1 MSSKKPEGG
10 SSVDPKILEEQKF
23 KKEADALLK
32 QIKKESSNFENQK
45 ALFDGDPEG
54 LNEFLAAQKNDPLE
68 AAGIWLAKSGEL
80 KKGNK
85 KEFDKIKGQLE
96 LYAKMMTNEVD
107 TLSGKKEIKTPE
119 PEPKKEEKE
128 EVAAETEES
137 KLVAEMIALGAKKE
151 EAEKTIEQGIGAAL
165 NWIHEK
171 EGLFEEEKTP
181 QKGKKEA
188 AAAKP
193 NPKEE
198 SAKLLRQIRLLDLQR
213 AGYKPED
220 LAGKSDADLSA
231 LILETQS
238 VEKQLKAD
246 AFIAL
251 QFLKTRMT
259 RAKIK
264 ALGNDN
270 VAIIRAAEERSKMT
284 MAEIKQYQIDRS
296 PTARELDRILTPM
309 KLEVVRR
316 MIENKKTRIITHK
329 KPDLDSKAAMYI
341 LQVLGGAGERTIEE
355 VEKGTKFDDKENLD
369 AILLD
374 VGGSEDIATILK
386 GYWET
391 DHHFEDAWIKTST
404 AETMLETLSRSGNIE
419 KIEPWMRE
427 FVTFVTDV
435 DNMSYPRGD
444 KESFKTVYPRSILG
458 LRDML
463 SIETIADF
471 FKAGKSPYEPLTE
484 ADFALEVTDA
494 RGKKQ
499 PLGQLVK
506 IMEFR
511 TRQSIRAI
519 EKYEDR
525 NIALGQKTFSN
536 EFGKVLF
543 YEPMDGDDWN
553 IPLGSHAVYNM
564 GYDLYVRFD
573 PKEKFYFV
581 SYAGEDLTRLK
592 TRMSVKDPNIKI
604 VRESMLISQGD
615 KEDPKATIA
624 LQEHELVNYIG
635 INMPKNPSGVE
646 TAVEYETN
654 RILRA
659 QASRKTVFANQLEG
673 VKEMFVSNIL
683 RTAENIRSIE
693 GWISEKTEKPTK
705 DSESKM
711 NMLGSQIV
719 LLQHEKNL
727 WEKKLLQAEAIK
739 KTSYAEFWNLR
750 DKSKLGKKEA
760 GAPKENEA
768 AVTERIQSTPEEIAA
783 QLEEV
788 QREYDAVT
796 AKLETDPGREVT
808 MEETI
813 DLVVQRY
820 NLWKLGYFLQEG
832 GQGEPPEALT
842 WAEIKPILDQEDAEA
857 GAAAPAKVEEKIEA
871 VIPVVEEVAATP
883 VLETTTTVEKEPVMM
898 RQTFFNDGSY
908 VEKGQPIYEIETD
921 KATQEVL
928 AENSGYIF
936 YNVVGNEEIQPGQ
949 EAVTI
954 TPKTAVIEIAEKLK
968 ATKGL
973 NDAEKAI
980 YKMFAYEINKLVTLG
995 TPTKKEDPNK
1005 LFPGDHENDEESENK
1020 IERTLIT
1027 TEEMQNF
1034 IGDTIAQML
1043 ADKTSNSVKYGSL
1056 ILSPLSK
1063 KDDRLNFSYLKST
1076 GEKTSIKIEG
1086 QIRLPDSSEPYFFAL
1101 ITPSGVVDASEGNT
1115 LMKGLRNL
1123 NLRFLQSSDR
1133 EAIATGERNRL
1144 ESALNKALKEKF
1156 NDKLPTMIS

>member
-1 MSSKKPEGG
+1 MPSKKTEGG
-10 SSVDPKILEEQKF
+10 SSTDPKILEEQKF
-23 KKEADALLK
+23 KKDADALLK
-32 QIKKESSNFENQK
+32 LIKKESSNFENQK
-45 ALFDGDPEG
+45 ALFDGDAEG
-54 LNEFLAAQKNDPLE
+54 LNEFIAAQKADPLE

-96 LYAKMMTNEVD
+96 LYAKMMSNEVD

-119 PEPKKEEKE
+119 PEPKKEEKK
-128 EVAAETEES
+128 EVAPETEES

-151 EAEKTIEQGIGAAL
+151 DAEKTIEQGIGAAL

-171 EGLFEEEKTP
+171 EGLFEEEKTT
-181 QKGKKEA
+181 QKKKKGPA
-188 AAAKP
+188 P
-193 NPKEE
+193 VQSNQKEE
-198 SAKLLRQIRLLDLQR
+198 SEKLLRKIRLIKLEQ

-220 LAGKSDADLSA
+220 LTGKSDVELVA
-231 LILETQS
+231 LAAEIKTS
-238 VEKQLKAD
+238 VEKQLKTD
-246 AFIAL
+246 SFIAL
-251 QFLKTRMT
+251 QFLKTRISK
-259 RAKIK
+259 RKIELLK
-264 ALGNDN
+264 DP
-270 VAIIRAAEERSKMT
+270 VAIIRKAEEISKMS
-284 MAEIKQYQIDRS
+284 MIEIKQYQIDRS

-309 KLEVVRR
+309 KLEVIRR
-316 MIENKKTRIITHK
+316 MIESKKTRIITHK

-404 AETMLETLSRSGNIE
+404 AETMLETLNRSGNLE

-463 SIETIADF
+463 SVETIADF

-484 ADFALEVTDA
+484 ADLTLEVTDA

-499 PLGQLVK
+499 QLGQLVK

-543 YEPMDGDDWN
+543 YEPMEGDDWN

-592 TRMSVKDPNIKI
+592 TRMSTKDPNIKI

-635 INMPKNPSGVE
+635 INMQKNPSGVE

-693 GWISEKTEKPTK
+693 GWMKEKTEKPTK
-705 DSESKM
+705 DSASKM
-711 NMLGSQIV
+711 KMLESQVV

-739 KTSYAEFWNLR
+739 KTSYAAFWNLR

-842 WAEIKPILDQEDAEA
+842 WAEIQPILDQEDAEA
-857 GAAAPAKVEEKIEA
+857 GAAVPATIEEKIEA
-871 VIPVVEEVAATP
+871 VTPVVEEVPETP
-883 VLETTTTVEKEPVMM
+883 VVEAVDTPEENLNTKEET
-898 RQTFFNDGSY
+898 
-908 VEKGQPIYEIETD
+908 ETPELI
-921 KATQEVL
+921 ATEEVL
-928 AENSGYIF
+928 
-936 YNVVGNEEIQPGQ
+936 
-949 EAVTI
+949 
-954 TPKTAVIEIAEKLK
+954 KEIADKIKNRVELSAPEAKIYSENNK
-968 ATKGL
+968 VV
-973 NDAEKAI
+973 NDLI
-980 YKMFAYEINKLVTLG
+980 VTG
-995 TPTKKEDPNK
+995 KTIKENPND
-1005 LFPGDHENDEESENK
+1005 LFPGDEEEEES
-1020 IERTLIT
+1020 
-1027 TEEMQNF
+1027 
-1034 IGDTIAQML
+1034 TI
-1043 ADKTSNSVKYGSL
+1043 
-1056 ILSPLSK
+1056 
-1063 KDDRLNFSYLKST
+1063 
-1076 GEKTSIKIEG
+1076 EKTIITQEEYESFIKETLQEMVQDLTRNNIKYKNFVLGPIVKEAG
-1086 QIRLPDSSEPYFFAL
+1086 MADMLRFTSYKTIGKSDYVITGKIILPDTAEPYFFAP
-1101 ITPSGVVDASEGNT
+1101 IETSDIKSNSGGNF
-1115 LMKGLRNL
+1115 LSKGIQNL
-1123 NLRFLQSSDR
+1123 SLQLSGSMR
-1133 EAIATGERNRL
+1133 EDIAKVERQNM
-1144 ESALNKALKEKF
+1144 ENALNKAMKEKF
-1156 NDKLPTMIS
+1156 KGKLPVFVR

>member
-1 MSSKKPEGG
+1 MPSKKTEGG

-23 KKEADALLK
+23 KKDADALLK
-32 QIKKESSNFENQK
+32 LIKKESSNFENQK

-54 LNEFLAAQKNDPLE
+54 LNEFIAAQKEDPLE

-85 KEFDKIKGQLE
+85 KEFDKIKEQLQ
-96 LYAKMMTNEVD
+96 LYAKMMSGEID
-107 TLSGKKEIKTPE
+107 TLSGKKEIKSPE
-119 PEPKKEEKE
+119 PEPKKEEKKE
-128 EVAAETEES
+128 IALETEES

-151 EAEKTIEQGIGAAL
+151 DAEKTIEQGIGAAL

-171 EGLFEEEKTP
+171 EGLFEEEKVAK
-181 QKGKKEA
+181 KGKKETIA
-188 AAAKP
+188 AVKP
-193 NPKEE
+193 NQKEE
-198 SAKLLRQIRLLDLQR
+198 SEKLLRQIRLIELEQ

-220 LAGKSDADLSA
+220 LKDKSDVELLA
-231 LILETQS
+231 LVGEVKTS

-251 QFLKTRMT
+251 QFLKTRISK
-259 RAKIK
+259 RKIELLK
-264 ALGNDN
+264 DP
-270 VAIIRAAEERSKMT
+270 VAIIRKAEEISKMS
-284 MAEIKQYQIDRS
+284 MVEIKQYQIDRS
-296 PTARELDRILTPM
+296 PTARELDRILTPQ
-309 KLEVVRR
+309 KLEIIRR

-341 LQVLGGAGERTIEE
+341 LQILGGAGERTIEE
-355 VEKGTKFDDKENLD
+355 VEKGTKFEDKENLN

-374 VGGSEDIATILK
+374 VGGSEDIATIMK
-386 GYWET
+386 GYWES

-404 AETMLETLSRSGNIE
+404 AETMLETLNRSGNIE

-484 ADFALEVTDA
+484 ADLTLEVTDA
-494 RGKKQ
+494 RGQKK

-506 IMEFR
+506 IMEYR

-543 YEPMDGDDWN
+543 YEPMEGDDWN

-564 GYDLYVRFD
+564 GYDLYVRYD

-615 KEDPKATIA
+615 KENPKATIA

-635 INMPKNPSGVE
+635 INMQKNPSGVE

-673 VKEMFVSNIL
+673 VKEMFTSNII
-683 RTAENIRSIE
+683 RTAENIRAIE
-693 GWISEKTEKPTK
+693 AWIAEKTEKPTK
-705 DSESKM
+705 DSASKM
-711 NMLGSQIV
+711 KMLESQVV

-750 DKSKLGKKEA
+750 DKSKLGKKET

-842 WAEIKPILDQEDAEA
+842 WAEIQPILDQEDAEA
-857 GAAAPAKVEEKIEA
+857 GAAAPAKAEEKIEA
-871 VIPVVEEVAATP
+871 VTPAVEEVLETPVVETVNTP
-883 VLETTTTVEKEPVMM
+883 EENLNTKEET
-898 RQTFFNDGSY
+898 
-908 VEKGQPIYEIETD
+908 ETPELID
-921 KATQEVL
+921 TDEVL
-928 AENSGYIF
+928 
-936 YNVVGNEEIQPGQ
+936 
-949 EAVTI
+949 
-954 TPKTAVIEIAEKLK
+954 KEIADKIKNRVELSAPEAKIYSENNK
-968 ATKGL
+968 AV
-973 NDAEKAI
+973 NDLIITGKTI
-980 YKMFAYEINKLVTLG
+980 
-995 TPTKKEDPNK
+995 KENPND
-1005 LFPGDHENDEESENK
+1005 LFPGDHEEEQENVIEKTIVTREAFETFIKETLVEMVKELTRGNIAYKNFVLGPIMDDTGMLRFTGYKTIGKSDYVITGKIRIPDESEPFFIPIIDPSDIKSNSKGNFITKGLDSLSLQLSSSTREDIAK
-1020 IERTLIT
+1020 IENI
-1027 TEEMQNF
+1027 N
-1034 IGDTIAQML
+1034 IG
-1043 ADKTSNSVKYGSL
+1043 N
-1056 ILSPLSK
+1056 
-1063 KDDRLNFSYLKST
+1063 
-1076 GEKTSIKIEG
+1076 
-1086 QIRLPDSSEPYFFAL
+1086 
-1101 ITPSGVVDASEGNT
+1101 
-1115 LMKGLRNL
+1115 
-1123 NLRFLQSSDR
+1123 
-1133 EAIATGERNRL
+1133 
-1144 ESALNKALKEKF
+1144 ALNKALKEKF
-1156 NDKLPTMIS
+1156 KDKLPVIAG